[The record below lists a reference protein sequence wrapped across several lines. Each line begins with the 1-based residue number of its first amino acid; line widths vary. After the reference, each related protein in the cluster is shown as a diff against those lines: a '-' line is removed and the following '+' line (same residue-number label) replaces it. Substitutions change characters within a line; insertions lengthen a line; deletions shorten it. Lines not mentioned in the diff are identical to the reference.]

1 MYGSSTSIPPSRGLD
16 SGTGVVRLERVLDRD
31 WESWLSRLEM
41 LLLERLEDGEDLPGA
56 LS

>member
-1 MYGSSTSIPPSRGLD
+1 MD
-16 SGTGVVRLERVLDRD
+16 SGTGVVRLDSVLERH

-41 LLLERLEDGEDLPGA
+41 LLLDREEDGEDLPGE